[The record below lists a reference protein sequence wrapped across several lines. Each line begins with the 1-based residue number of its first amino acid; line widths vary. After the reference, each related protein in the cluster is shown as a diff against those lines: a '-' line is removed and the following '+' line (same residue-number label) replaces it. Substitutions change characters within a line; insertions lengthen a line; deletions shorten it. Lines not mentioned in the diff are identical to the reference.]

1 MWEFFVG
8 LQDVSE
14 KHEVEKRRPR
24 RSEEIIKGLVSEF
37 AASGV
42 EASKF
47 CRDHGLARSVLYRHL
62 PRGGLGQ
69 MAPKPSARV
78 VPVSLV
84 GADDSEQPG
93 SGCALEVVLGNGRR
107 IEVRPQFDSDTLE
120 RLLKILEEV

>member
-1 MWEFFVG
+1 
-8 LQDVSE
+8 VSE
-14 KHEVEKRRPR
+14 KHEVEKLRPR

-69 MAPKPSARV
+69 MEPKPSARL

>member
-69 MAPKPSARV
+69 MEPKPRARL

-84 GADDSEQPG
+84 GAEDAEQPG
-93 SGCALEVVLGNGRR
+93 SGCALEVVLGKGRR
-107 IEVRPQFDSDTLE
+107 IEVWPQFDSDTLE

>member
-1 MWEFFVG
+1 M
-8 LQDVSE
+8 SE

-47 CRDHGLARSVLYRHL
+47 CRDHRLARSVLYRHL
-62 PRGGLGQ
+62 PRGGLGK
-69 MAPKPSARV
+69 MKPKPSARLV
-78 VPVSLV
+78 AVV

-93 SGCALEVVLGNGRR
+93 SGCALELVLVNGRR

-120 RLLKILEEV
+120 RLLKILEGV

>member
-1 MWEFFVG
+1 M
-8 LQDVSE
+8 SE

-24 RSEEIIKGLVSEF
+24 RSEEIIKGLASEF

-47 CRDHGLARSVLYRHL
+47 CRDHRLARSVLYRHL
-62 PRGGLGQ
+62 PRGGLGK
-69 MAPKPSARV
+69 MEPKPSARL

-84 GADDSEQPG
+84 GADDSEQQPG
-93 SGCALEVVLGNGRR
+93 SGCALELVLGNGRR

-120 RLLKILEEV
+120 RLLKILEGV

>member
-1 MWEFFVG
+1 M
-8 LQDVSE
+8 SE

-24 RSEEIIKGLVSEF
+24 RSGEIIKRLVSEF

-69 MAPKPSARV
+69 IEPKPSARLA
-78 VPVSLV
+78 PVSLV

-93 SGCALEVVLGNGRR
+93 SGCALVVKCVGTGPIIRAFEHDFGLTWAVSPSS
-107 IEVRPQFDSDTLE
+107 IDDP
-120 RLLKILEEV
+120 